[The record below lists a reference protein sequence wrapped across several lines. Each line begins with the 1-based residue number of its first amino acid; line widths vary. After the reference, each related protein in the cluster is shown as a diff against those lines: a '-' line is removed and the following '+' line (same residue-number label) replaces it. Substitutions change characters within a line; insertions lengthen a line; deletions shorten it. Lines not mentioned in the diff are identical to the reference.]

1 MRNFILSLSALAVA
15 MPASVIVSAPASA
28 HHRSYRH
35 YHYAGHVYRTRAAYN
50 RARCRHSPGN
60 AGLIAGGV
68 AGGVVGSKVIGHGLA
83 GVAAGAVGG
92 ALAGRAVDRTISAP
106 HRCR

>member
-1 MRNFILSLSALAVA
+1 MRTIILALSAFAVA
-15 MPASVIVSAPASA
+15 LPASVTISAPASA
-28 HHRSYRH
+28 HKRSYRH
-35 YHYAGHVYRTRAAYN
+35 YHYAGHVYRTRAAYA

-60 AGLIAGGV
+60 TGLLVGGV
-68 AGGVVGSKVIGHGLA
+68 GGAVVGSQVIGHGILGA
-83 GVAAGAVGG
+83 GVGAVGG

>member
-15 MPASVIVSAPASA
+15 MPASVIVSSPAAA
-28 HHRSYRH
+28 HHRAYRH
-35 YHYAGHVYRTRAAYN
+35 YHYAGHVYRTRAAYY

-60 AGLIAGGV
+60 AGLIVGGV
-68 AGGVVGSKVIGHGLA
+68 AGGVVGHNVIGHGLV

>member
-1 MRNFILSLSALAVA
+1 MRKPLLMLTAFAV
-15 MPASVIVSAPASA
+15 MLPASVSVSAPASA
-28 HHRSYRH
+28 HSRSYRH
-35 YHYAGHVYRTRAAYN
+35 YHYQGHVYRTRAAYT

-68 AGGVVGSKVIGHGLA
+68 GGAVVGSKVIGHGLV

-106 HRCR
+106 RRCR